1 MSLRTRRALPVLV
14 LPLFVACGTT
24 VPLGGVSA
32 ASGDGLSAP
41 AGQAAGP
48 GTPGSLTGGL
58 AGSANDGSGPG
69 GSVGGQGSSGQAS
82 TVGSSPR
89 QADPTTSPDKRRP
102 VRVGVL
108 YLSGADQAA
117 GALGISGL
125 ATGDAMAQARAVA
138 NYLNARGG
146 LAGHP
151 IDLRDGGM
159 SASSAL
165 SDQEGTYAQA
175 CASLVEDQKVSYVVS
190 YVNLTSSRLACYAKH
205 GVTVLDDQSAVID
218 SAGTHYASSF
228 AGPGELA
235 PGRATQVLIDA
246 LWRRGWLNPS
256 SKVGTLVPDNPDG
269 VEVET
274 RYLIPALARHGLK
287 PAATE
292 RAGKGTSTANQ
303 SGTVVKFR
311 SAGVDRVIPMLQSPL
326 FLMEAAESQGY
337 HPAYAM
343 NSGFGP
349 GALLEGTVPKAQLKN
364 AAGIG
369 WSKFLDIGSGTRP
382 GPASANETLCFAL
395 MAKAGQQS
403 TDATTQAFQASLC
416 DVLMFLKSTA
426 DRFGLGADLLDQ
438 VRSQGLA
445 FGPADT
451 YAIRMQPRRADGVAA
466 YRDLTFDDSCSCFQ
480 YTSGNRAAP

>member
-1 MSLRTRRALPVLV
+1 MARWSALLV
-14 LPLFVACGTT
+14 PLLLLTACGTT
-24 VPLGGVSA
+24 VPLTAQQGDAGA
-32 ASGDGLSAP
+32 DGLSVSAP
-41 AGQAAGP
+41 QRGTAGTTDQQSSASGRGP
-48 GTPGSLTGGL
+48 IGGSAPVAGTPGTTSQG
-58 AGSANDGSGPG
+58 AAPASAAPSGP
-69 GSVGGQGSSGQAS
+69 SVQDRA
-82 TVGSSPR
+82 
-89 QADPTTSPDKRRP
+89 P

-108 YLSGADQAA
+108 YLQGADQVA
-117 GALGISGL
+117 GTLGISGL
-125 ATGDAMAQARAVA
+125 ATGDAMAQARAVVA
-138 NYLNARGG
+138 YLNARGG

-165 SDQEGTYAQA
+165 SDQDGTYAQA
-175 CASLVEDQKVSYVVS
+175 CASLSEDQKVRYVVS
-190 YVNLTSSRLACYAKH
+190 YVNLTGSRLACYAKH

-218 SAGTHYASSF
+218 SAGSRYATTF

-235 PGRATQVLIDA
+235 PGRATIELVVD
-246 LWRRGWLNPS
+246 LWRRGWLTAM

-269 VEVET
+269 IEVET
-274 RYLIPALARHGLK
+274 RFLVPALARHGLR
-287 PAATE
+287 PAASA

-349 GALLEGTVPKAQLKN
+349 GALLESAAPPAQLKN

-369 WSKFLDIGSGTRP
+369 WSKYLDIGSGHRP
-382 GPASANETLCFAL
+382 GPVSSNETLCFTL

-403 TDATTQAFQASLC
+403 SEATTQAFQVALC
-416 DVLMFLKSTA
+416 NVLMFLKSAT
-426 DRFGLGADLLDQ
+426 DWYGVTPSVLDA
-438 VRSQGLA
+438 VRSSGLP
-445 FGPADT
+445 FGPADA
-451 YAIRMQPRRADGVAA
+451 YAIRMHPGRADGVAA
-466 YRDLTFDDSCSCFQ
+466 YRDLAYRDGCGCFE
-480 YTSGNRAAP
+480 YVSGDRPTH